1 MDSIPATSIEGT
13 INPSFTDRNR
23 LLFHYFMDGH
33 TILFQHLIELIDTDN
48 TTIGQDHGSSFN
60 TALSCVLITHNGGR
74 QTYYLGQKEG
84 HSYLHLTSLYPSYL
98 QQRALYSRQNAR
110 IGTDHKKDHQPN
122 WVWFLWMSFI
132 QEGHWYH
139 HEGELHCLTH
149 VPCLLRGV
157 KVRLAWYSHDPWWME
172 QYYYKGCDRYWDS
185 WLEDKQ
191 GHFMA
196 IHNSRILPIQSG
208 VNSTFELFIEITEM
222 WLAKMT
228 GLMEPAVT
236 CEVWGL
242 HKIL

>member
-1 MDSIPATSIEGT
+1 MATRSFSSILSNSSIQIT
-13 INPSFTDRNR
+13 PRSARTMAPPSIRRSPVSWSRTMAAVKPIIRAKKRD
-23 LLFHYFMDGH
+23 
-33 TILFQHLIELIDTDN
+33 
-48 TTIGQDHGSSFN
+48 
-60 TALSCVLITHNGGR
+60 
-74 QTYYLGQKEG
+74 
-84 HSYLHLTSLYPSYL
+84 SYLHLTSLYPSYL
-98 QQRALYSRQNAR
+98 QPRELYSRQNAR
-110 IGTDHKKDHQPN
+110 IGTYHKKDHQPN
-122 WVWFLWMSFI
+122 WVWFLWMRFI

-149 VPCLLRGV
+149 VPCLLRGAR
-157 KVRLAWYSHDPWWME
+157 VRLAWYSHDPWWME